1 MVSEMSSGKLRFLSY
16 LILLLISG
24 QALASPFLVCPHM
37 GMGVGMGMKVG
48 MGVGIDKHAAHA
60 MEGLQ
65 PSAAAMAEHCAG
77 MALPV
82 STVEKPADHECDPGC
97 QLLCLGAIAPALPT
111 PALWPDAAAVP
122 PGLSLVALT
131 PPAQPREVAFRPPA
145 SA

>member
-37 GMGVGMGMKVG
+37 GMGMGM
-48 MGVGIDKHAAHA
+48 GIDKHAAHA

-65 PSAAAMAEHCAG
+65 PSAVAMAEHCAG

-82 STVEKPADHECDPGC
+82 FTAENVENVEKPADHECDPGC

-111 PALWPDAAAVP
+111 PDLWPDAAAVP
-122 PGLSLVALT
+122 LRLSLVALT